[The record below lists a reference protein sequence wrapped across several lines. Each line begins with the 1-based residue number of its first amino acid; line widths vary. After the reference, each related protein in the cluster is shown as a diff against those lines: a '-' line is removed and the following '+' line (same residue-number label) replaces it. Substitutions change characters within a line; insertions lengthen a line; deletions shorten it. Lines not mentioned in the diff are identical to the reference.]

1 MWYRNSS
8 KNRKLKRTLI
18 NIVRFIK
25 FESLNISLSYKFVLV
40 WVIIWIISLFM
51 NWVES
56 SSFEITWNAFNSLL
70 WITGYI
76 IFSFLLITL
85 FFIFNKNKQEKV
97 KTILNLIIKDWNLI
111 IFLFLFCLVLTINSI
126 FYINWLN
133 TFKQSIIIWQWIIF
147 WIIWDVFWLIG
158 WYLILK
164 EKTKTGIIID
174 DSVEQNPDIYS
185 INNWVVDKNNMKLPF

>member
-56 SSFEITWNAFNSLL
+56 SSIEVTWNAFNSLL

>member
-56 SSFEITWNAFNSLL
+56 SSFEVTWSAFNSLL

>member
-8 KNRKLKRTLI
+8 KNRKLKRALI

-164 EKTKTGIIID
+164 EKTKTWIIID

>member
-97 KTILNLIIKDWNLI
+97 KTILNLIIKDLNLI

>member
-164 EKTKTGIIID
+164 EKTKTWIIID